1 MRLASIF
8 PILGSRTIT
17 RLIKYMKNV
26 RGSDAELIDKQFIK
40 QSPSFDSHDAVRLEI
55 LGKVRFG

>member
-1 MRLASIF
+1 
-8 PILGSRTIT
+8 
-17 RLIKYMKNV
+17 MKNV